1 VRGEQLGRLWRGL
14 HDVTGAI
21 IDNSLHRMDIED
33 NDEEEVETS
42 LKVLQAVATISMNF
56 LADRKRAPPDLMGK
70 TVQLMHDVLLELTG
84 ARGWALQND
93 IARTC
98 EDWWSADRPNKE
110 GLVNQT
116 LPYLVARV
124 LDEEGRASDMKRLFA
139 MRAAL
144 LLLDFTNESIESMR
158 ELLLRCFVHPLFLKT
173 ADGRKFCVYLFGL
186 HPTLITDIHET
197 IKQQL
202 PFCSKHMC
210 ELYGEIYFKAWRTA
224 SGPYLIRIET
234 GCVQD
239 LMSAATH
246 ASTMSLFNALRRVLG
261 AFHGQKKARGVDEML
276 LRLYEPILWRGLTA
290 ANPHVRRSAAT
301 LLIDAFPLHDPDG
314 SLEAMDVVLQKQFDC
329 LRSLLTDSTVAVRCV
344 GVSGICR
351 VLCVYW
357 EVIPTTTTKT
367 FLELLVTQC
376 ARDANAAAV
385 RVAVCEGLGYLLD
398 NQLSHLALKDCLP
411 RLEFMIHDRSPK
423 VRSGFVALLLR
434 VKHVRSIRFYN
445 VCPIA
450 DLLARIAAESPHGG
464 VMTPTAAGLIDL
476 LLNSYMPYEKD
487 ETTQL
492 RRCLSLCKKNP
503 RAAVVF
509 YMSVYPWVP
518 ATASVSL
525 GCQLLEFVE
534 AVGEAGMQP
543 ALDVYGLASQDDDDD
558 GANESMGASDAA
570 DAVAP
575 KKKKRKSAKLSAELS
590 DKETKLV
597 VTCLEV
603 ALELLQHKDAKAD
616 SPEED
621 VQADAEEA
629 ERLVRSSLTQSK
641 LVQLL
646 TASCFASNSRVWA
659 CIVRM
664 AALLPASAVPL
675 MVKDCSEQLFSL
687 PSTARPDNFE
697 PLLRCMTSWGTTD
710 QIFKL
715 LTSSLATSTSAIDMD
730 KSAEAPAAAAAAAE
744 SGSPGLA
751 LRVIDFMLSTPGL
764 KEVLTATESQSNMRE
779 IEQAIL
785 KALEDHVEA
794 LSGETSRIRALAG
807 WEDETALDAMLV
819 YGKLLLSNA
828 VRAEPKSEA
837 LSAAGEDLTRFFS
850 WASESLGSYLS
861 ANEGDNETPPPAFVP
876 QACQLVLATAAETH
890 ALGVPKM
897 LDNGGAMALWQCQHE
912 FACVALRTSH
922 NVSAGTIATISK
934 MILQAHDGWTRP
946 HPENPSMAM
955 PMVPRKQ
962 LHQLLC
968 GLGTMCDAATVWPL
982 RTVFTRL
989 MTIFKRLPLSAY
1001 GEFIA
1006 QGLLGAALAGVCTPE
1021 DATELGLVID
1031 ANDLPAAMSVLVM
1044 QCRDGKTRQASAF
1057 GRIGKD
1063 DSAAVLAAAEKQF
1076 VAATD
1081 KCKAATAIAS
1091 GDEGEEGMNLD
1102 PDQVLDASDEDKA
1115 EQDSEAS
1122 LGAVYGVVQLMLA
1135 LTNGADGLRATAATK
1150 TAATASIGECVAA
1163 GVQGSRSRTALVR
1176 ALSLSA
1182 TALFA
1187 LACSAGWRASLGTC
1201 MCVLA
1206 GISID
1211 AYASGGSAMRDWKDK
1226 DTKRE
1231 RNERKKRER
1240 RRRLFVHSMRRRQR
1254 AVCYKAFV
1262 TSNRRFIIVWI
1273 HTHSLCPLRLAHI
1286 GPAAGAAPVPA
1297 GAPSST
1303 NLS

>member
-1 VRGEQLGRLWRGL
+1 MEDELGQELAMEDAAEEALANKAQAQREAFLVAAEDHTDPSTLLEFVELHNTDQLDLAELLQSVRGEQLSRLWAGL
-14 HDVTGAI
+14 HGLTKAI
-21 IDNSLHRMDIED
+21 VDANLHRMDIED
-33 NDEEEVETS
+33 NVEDEVETS

-56 LADRKRAPPDLMGK
+56 LADRKRAAPDLMGQ
-70 TVQLMHDVLLELTG
+70 TVQQLHDVLLELSG

-110 GLVNQT
+110 AMVTQT

-124 LDEEGRASDMKRLFA
+124 LDEEGRAADMKRLYA

-144 LLLDFTNESIESMR
+144 LLLDFTNESIESMK
-158 ELLLRCFVHPLFLKT
+158 ELLLRCFVHPLFIKT
-173 ADGRKFCVYLFGL
+173 VDGRKFCVYLFGL
-186 HPTLITDIHET
+186 HPTLIADIHDT

-224 SGPYLIRIET
+224 SGPYLIRVET

-239 LMSAATH
+239 LMSAAVH

-276 LRLYEPILWRGLTA
+276 LRLYEPILWRALTA

-301 LLIDAFPLHDPDG
+301 LLIDTFPLHDPDG
-314 SLEAMDVVLQKQFDC
+314 SLEAMDVMLQKQFDC

-357 EVIPTTTTKT
+357 EVIPPTTTRT
-367 FLELLVTQC
+367 FLELLVTQS
-376 ARDANAAAV
+376 ARDANAGAV

-398 NQLSHLALKDCLP
+398 NQLSHLTLKEVLP

-445 VCPIA
+445 VCPVA

-525 GCQLLEFVE
+525 GFQLLQFIE
-534 AVGEAGMQP
+534 AVGETGMQS
-543 ALDVYGLASQDDDDD
+543 ALDLYGLASQDDDD
-558 GANESMGASDAA
+558 ESLDMSGTGEG
-570 DAVAP
+570 VAP
-575 KKKKRKSAKLSAELS
+575 KKKKRKSNKLSAELS
-590 DKETKLV
+590 AKETKLV

-616 SPEED
+616 SPEEE

-629 ERLVRSSLTQSK
+629 EGLVRSSLTQSV

-646 TASCFASNSRVWA
+646 TADCFSKNRRVWA
-659 CIVRM
+659 CVVRM

-675 MVKDCSEQLFSL
+675 MVKDCAEQLFSL
-687 PSTARPDNFE
+687 PATARPDDFE

-710 QIFKL
+710 QIFKML
-715 LTSSLATSTSAIDMD
+715 SSSLATSTSALDLE
-730 KSAEAPAAAAAAAE
+730 KSAKRSRRDSVAPPVMAPPSHECEDGSGTAE

-751 LRVIDFMLSTPGL
+751 LRVIDYMLGTPGL
-764 KEVLTATESQSNMRE
+764 KEVLTATEAKPLMRE
-779 IEQAIL
+779 LEIAIL
-785 KALEDHVEA
+785 KALEDHIEA

-807 WEDETALDAMLV
+807 WEDETALNAMLV
-819 YGKLLLSNA
+819 YGKLLLSNV
-828 VRAEPKSEA
+828 VRAEPGSAELSTAGDA
-837 LSAAGEDLTRFFS
+837 LTSFFG
-850 WASESLGSYLS
+850 WASDNLGSYLS
-861 ANEGDNETPPPAFVP
+861 ADEMDNETPPPAFVP
-876 QACQLVLATAAETH
+876 QACQLVLATAAEAH
-890 ALGVPKM
+890 ALGVAAM
-897 LDNGGAMALWQCQHE
+897 LDSGGAMALWQCQHD

-934 MILQAHDGWTRP
+934 MILQAHESWTRP
-946 HPENPSMAM
+946 HPENSSIAM

-968 GLGTMCDAATVWPL
+968 GLGTMCDSATVWPL
-982 RTVFTRL
+982 RTVFSRL
-989 MTIFKRLPLSAY
+989 MTIFKRLPVSTY

-1006 QGLLGAALAGVCTPE
+1006 QGLLGAALAGISTPE
-1021 DATELGLVID
+1021 DATDLGLAID
-1031 ANDLPAAMSVLVM
+1031 ANDLPPAMCVLVT
-1044 QCRDGKTRQASAF
+1044 QCRDGKARQGSAF
-1057 GRIGKD
+1057 GRIGQD
-1063 DSAAVLAAAEKQF
+1063 DAAAILAAAEKQL
-1076 VAATD
+1076 VGAAE
-1081 KCKAATAIAS
+1081 KCKAVLMPANR
-1091 GDEGEEGMNLD
+1091 DEAEDANLD
-1102 PDQVLDASDEDKA
+1102 PDQVLDGASDNPPSE
-1115 EQDSEAS
+1115 EDSEAC
-1122 LGAVYGVVQLMLA
+1122 LGAVYGAVQLILA
-1135 LTNGADGLRATAATK
+1135 LTNGPDGLRATSASKSSGAAT
-1150 TAATASIGECVAA
+1150 IGACIAA

-1176 ALSLSA
+1176 PR
-1182 TALFA
+1182 
-1187 LACSAGWRASLGTC
+1187 RASPGPWPPRFVCRSGDTTPSLL
-1201 MCVLA
+1201 VA
-1206 GISID
+1206 SRIS
-1211 AYASGGSAMRDWKDK
+1211 
-1226 DTKRE
+1226 
-1231 RNERKKRER
+1231 
-1240 RRRLFVHSMRRRQR
+1240 
-1254 AVCYKAFV
+1254 
-1262 TSNRRFIIVWI
+1262 
-1273 HTHSLCPLRLAHI
+1273 P
-1286 GPAAGAAPVPA
+1286 
-1297 GAPSST
+1297 
-1303 NLS
+1303 